1 MIPYLHI
8 LHIYSYMGFAFIS
21 GIRPNRDLFSIFSN
35 SSFTHI
41 SDLRLRLP
49 FLFCLKEAT
58 SYTILY

>member
-1 MIPYLHI
+1 MIPY
-8 LHIYSYMGFAFIS
+8 LHIYSYMGFTFIS
-21 GIRPNRDLFSIFSN
+21 GIRPNRDLFSN

>member
-21 GIRPNRDLFSIFSN
+21 GIRPNRDLFSTN

-41 SDLRLRLP
+41 SYLRLRLP

-58 SYTILY
+58 SYTLLY